1 MAWGAEILL
10 FSIKLLSF
18 LKRLI
23 AAFFISLILRFG
35 WIILRFVFY
44 RLIVKVYKSYLSIIK
59 KLEWTGFRN
68 NPFLFLMKQKL
79 VHIAVATVTLLL
91 VLSNINAKA
100 DDSHINIADTAGNTI
115 LASLVQS
122 EFGTI
127 DQEQLIEEFFDEE
140 ATISPIQQKYLED
153 LTAVQ
158 SDPLTYT
165 KEESH
170 EHESEDEFETS
181 TSYDNTAVIKPDIAS
196 TVKTVRP
203 RSEIVYYDV
212 LPGDVI
218 GSIAEKFNINVS
230 TILWENSLSAYSVIR
245 PGDRLTILPTN
256 GISYKVERGDSLEK
270 IAKKYGI
277 DKEEMIKLNKLDASK
292 ALAYGQK
299 LFLPGARKTQA
310 SLAQNTSRPS
320 SSSKSGLQV
329 LKDLVTKSPNAK
341 PATGLKLN
349 WPTVGY
355 RITQYYTWKHH
366 GLDIANKVGTPLYAV
381 DDGVVEYAGWG
392 TGYGNQV
399 LINHGDGRK
408 TRYAHASK
416 LFVKKGDAVKK
427 GETIAAM
434 GSTGWSTGPHIHF
447 EYIVNGVK
455 YNPLNY
461 LK

>member
-1 MAWGAEILL
+1 MTWGAEILL
-10 FSIKLLSF
+10 LSIRLLSF

-23 AAFFISLILRFG
+23 AAFFISLIVKFG

-44 RLIVKVYKSYLSIIK
+44 NLIVKIYKIYLSVIK

-68 NPFLFLMKQKL
+68 NPLLFLIKQKL
-79 VHIAVATVTLLL
+79 VHITVAIVTLLL
-91 VLSNINAKA
+91 TISNISVKA
-100 DDSHINIADTAGNTI
+100 NDEHVNIANTAGSTI

-122 EFGTI
+122 EFGAI

-140 ATISPIQQKYLED
+140 ATISPAQQKYLEN
-153 LTAVQ
+153 LTALE
-158 SDPLTYT
+158 SDIFTNT
-165 KEESH
+165 KVPQEAEV
-170 EHESEDEFETS
+170 EEFETP
-181 TSYDNTAVIKPDIAS
+181 TVYDNTAVIKPDIAS
-196 TVKTVRP
+196 TVKTTRP
-203 RSEIVYYDV
+203 RSETVYYTV
-212 LPGDVI
+212 EPGDVI

-230 TILWENSLSAYSVIR
+230 TILWENNLTAYSLIR

-256 GISYKVERGDSLEK
+256 GISYKVERGDSLDK

-277 DKEEMIKLNKLDASK
+277 DKDGMIKLNKLDESK
-292 ALAYGQK
+292 TLAYGQK
-299 LFLPGARKTQA
+299 LFLPGARKLSTTIARNTTQ
-310 SLAQNTSRPS
+310 TTTS
-320 SSSKSGLQV
+320 SSRSGLQV

-341 PATGLKLN
+341 PATGVKLN

-355 RITQYYTWKHH
+355 RITQYYTWKHL
-366 GLDIANKVGTPLYAV
+366 GLDVANKVGTPLYAV

-392 TGYGNQV
+392 TGYGNYV
-399 LINHGDGRK
+399 FINHGDGVK
-408 TRYAHASK
+408 TKYAHASK
-416 LFVKKGDAVKK
+416 LYVKKGDTVKK
-427 GETIAAM
+427 GEAIAAM

>member
-277 DKEEMIKLNKLDASK
+277 
-292 ALAYGQK
+292 
-299 LFLPGARKTQA
+299 
-310 SLAQNTSRPS
+310 
-320 SSSKSGLQV
+320 
-329 LKDLVTKSPNAK
+329 
-341 PATGLKLN
+341 
-349 WPTVGY
+349 
-355 RITQYYTWKHH
+355 
-366 GLDIANKVGTPLYAV
+366 
-381 DDGVVEYAGWG
+381 
-392 TGYGNQV
+392 
-399 LINHGDGRK
+399 
-408 TRYAHASK
+408 
-416 LFVKKGDAVKK
+416 
-427 GETIAAM
+427 
-434 GSTGWSTGPHIHF
+434 
-447 EYIVNGVK
+447 
-455 YNPLNY
+455 
-461 LK
+461 